1 MAIPGLWLSIGVLY
15 YFGHYLRLVR
25 MGSLVNLY
33 NELRGDLSPFLH
45 LYRRIKKE
53 GLSRLDIG
61 ELLETQ
67 NLLLDLR
74 KKVDLY
80 NSHIWGLHEQKIK
93 LGKKIG
99 EIKL

>member
-1 MAIPGLWLSIGVLY
+1 MD
-15 YFGHYLRLVR
+15 
-25 MGSLVNLY
+25 LY

-53 GLSRLDIG
+53 GLSRQDIG

-67 NLLLDLR
+67 HLLLDLR

-80 NSHIWGLHEQKIK
+80 NSHIWGLHEQKLK
-93 LGKKIG
+93 LGK
-99 EIKL
+99 EVEKLSDALR